1 MRRADIIAG
10 LLLTVAGLVTI
21 FVIVPREVGSTSP
34 IGIAPDV
41 FPLTLLWII
50 VGLSALL
57 AVSRLP
63 MRLGADDAPPLAL
76 HNLVYIG
83 IAAVALA
90 AGFIAITTLGFLVGG
105 AAIVALT
112 MLVMGARRYPLRLA
126 LVSVLGPTAIYLV
139 FKHVFTVF
147 LP

>member
-10 LLLTVAGLVTI
+10 LALTVAGLVTI

-50 VGLSALL
+50 TGLAVLL
-57 AVSRLP
+57 VVSRLV
-63 MRLGADDAPPLAL
+63 MGQGASDGPPLEL

-83 IAAVALA
+83 VVAVALA

-105 AAIVALT
+105 AAIVAFT

-126 LVSVLGPTAIYLV
+126 LVSVLAPASIYLV

>member
-10 LLLTVAGLVTI
+10 VILTIAGLVTI
-21 FVIVPREVGSTSP
+21 FVIVPREVGSASQ

-50 VGLSALL
+50 TALSVLL
-57 AVSRLP
+57 VVSRLVTKP
-63 MRLGADDAPPLAL
+63 SQSDGPPLEL
-76 HNLVYIG
+76 HN
-83 IAAVALA
+83 IAFIIVAAIALA
-90 AGFIAITTLGFLVGG
+90 AGFIAIATLGFLAGG
-105 AAIVALT
+105 AAIVAFT
-112 MLVMGARRYPLRLA
+112 MLVMGARRYPLRVV
-126 LVSVLGPTAIYLV
+126 LVSVLAPTAIFLV